1 MGGGS
6 TPELQ
11 ITLISPESP
20 VSNYV
25 GEVRTFKASVNQSNV
40 IVRWKLD
47 GYLVQGNNNPPA
59 NSEIS
64 YNYDAVFGSHELK
77 VEAEKNGVLVSKS
90 WTWNVD
96 EILGTCNSTPD
107 GNSVR
112 ENAQIEIDEATLYR
126 RFDGTHYVE
135 VNWSGIAGMGYVADP
150 ETIVSSCEMSV
161 KIIIS
166 WQVLT
171 YPGDPEQQYVDTETE
186 VSYCN
191 GEGTNTLDLP
201 YPYDNITIVVYLN
214 TKCTMWKWLFDAI
227 PIRLTLSDHAY
238 ASCRINVG

>member
-1 MGGGS
+1 MGGGG

-20 VSNYV
+20 VLNYA
-25 GEVRTFKASVNQSNV
+25 GESRTFKASVNQDNV

-64 YNYDAVFGSHELK
+64 CTDDAVFGSHELK

-90 WTWNVD
+90 WTWNVN
-96 EILGTCNSTPD
+96 EILGTCYSVVD
-107 GNSVR
+107 GNSLK

-135 VNWSGIAGMGYVADP
+135 VNWSGITGMGYIADP
-150 ETIVSSCEMSV
+150 KTIVSSCEMSV
-161 KIIIS
+161 KIMVS
-166 WQVLT
+166 WQVLS
-171 YPGDPEQQYVDTETE
+171 YPGDPEPQYVETTID
-186 VSYCN
+186 VNYCN
-191 GEGTNTLDLP
+191 SEGTNILDLP
-201 YPYDNITIVVYLN
+201 HPYDNITVVVYLN
-214 TKCTMWKWLFDAI
+214 TKCTMWKWLFDRI
-227 PIRLTLSDHAY
+227 PIKLTLSDHAY
-238 ASCRINVG
+238 ASCRINAG